1 LKVEEIKA
9 YIESGILEL
18 YVLGDVTP
26 NEKRQVEEMASK
38 YPEIKTELDGIERSM
53 ELYAKENE
61 VEPSKNLR
69 SRVLGSLLTNLGDD
83 RNFTAAPRHTDIEDD
98 TDIEDEE
105 NDNIISLPARKENGF
120 YKYAF
125 AASLALLIASTIA
138 LVSVYSK
145 LQDSNNQLVALQL
158 DKQHFANRV
167 NLMDKE
173 LSVFRDTSYKLIH
186 LKGTA
191 KTPSSVVTVAFS
203 PGQKKV
209 VIDMANMKMPENDKE
224 HQYQLWALVGGKP
237 VDLGV
242 FDAKR
247 DTITDIK
254 EMRSIASAD
263 AFAVTLEPRGGSVNP
278 TMDQMM
284 VLGKY

>member
-1 LKVEEIKA
+1 VEEIKA